1 MSYWVKKCA
10 QCGAV
15 HHPNDA
21 VCRDCLEELPVQ
33 KVQIDTPPPPP
44 NRLGPAP
51 TPVRAIPATSPLR
64 ANNEPLSVVVTSLD
78 IPFLQLIWLMAKVI
92 MASLPALLVAVVVVF
107 LLIVSLVKTFGVLSF

>member
-21 VCRDCLEELPVQ
+21 VCRDCLEGLPVQ

-44 NRLGPAP
+44 NRLEPAP
-51 TPVRAIPATSPLR
+51 TPVRSIPASSPLR
-64 ANNEPLSVVVTSLD
+64 ASNEPLSVVVTSLD
-78 IPFLQLIWLMAKVI
+78 IPFLRLTWLMAKSLL
-92 MASLPALLVAVVVVF
+92 AALPALVVAVFIV
-107 LLIVSLVKTFGVLSF
+107 VSLMSFLSGLFSGIR